1 MQPAASRGSPIHTI
15 AADQIGG
22 SGPNLVNGR
31 FGFAVSMNHCNVIT
45 SVIFR
50 QNIIPRIMDRSSKGA
65 FAVAVVM
72 TADDKTVSKPEGKQR
87 IFDDLQKS
95 WKTQKRI
102 SSHWSAEELGTKFE
116 VTPTLTER
124 RNLTESSVGK
134 CLATN
139 IRHT

>member
-1 MQPAASRGSPIHTI
+1 
-15 AADQIGG
+15 
-22 SGPNLVNGR
+22 
-31 FGFAVSMNHCNVIT
+31 
-45 SVIFR
+45 
-50 QNIIPRIMDRSSKGA
+50 MDRSSKGA

-102 SSHWSAEELGTKFE
+102 LSHWSAEELGTKFE
-116 VTPTLTER
+116 VANVTPTLTER

-134 CLATN
+134 CLATK